1 MWLRTGGL
9 GWTLAL
15 AILPSKLVCPNV
27 SFLVVTE
34 SILFRLVNLCSSYGA
49 TVASCSRFLLM
60 GRLDEEN
67 KQADAGR
74 FVHIVETGDS
84 FSMRESWVCFDMNV
98 FKFIHQ

>member
-1 MWLRTGGL
+1 MAAGRQHLQF
-9 GWTLAL
+9 
-15 AILPSKLVCPNV
+15 SKLVCPNV
-27 SFLVVTE
+27 SFMVVTE

-74 FVHIVETGDS
+74 FVHIVEAGES
-84 FSMRESWVCFDMNV
+84 FSMRESWVCFDMNL